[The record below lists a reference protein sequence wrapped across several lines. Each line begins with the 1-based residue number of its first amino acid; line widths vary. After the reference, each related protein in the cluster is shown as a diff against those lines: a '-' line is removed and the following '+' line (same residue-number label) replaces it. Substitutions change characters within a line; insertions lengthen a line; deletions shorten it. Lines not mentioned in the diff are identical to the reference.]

1 MKKWCG
7 NARGGGAS
15 VRDLG
20 WRCTQRRQTERV
32 RERRET
38 GKRERDSVQREG
50 ENGKREMVCK
60 ERENGKRESKV
71 IYELRRE
78 SDGI

>member
-7 NARGGGAS
+7 SARGDGAAM
-15 VRDLG
+15 
-20 WRCTQRRQTERV
+20 
-32 RERRET
+32 
-38 GKRERDSVQREG
+38 RDSRLAMRTTAPDRAAEGKQRD
-50 ENGKREMVCK
+50 REER

-78 SDGI
+78 SGGI